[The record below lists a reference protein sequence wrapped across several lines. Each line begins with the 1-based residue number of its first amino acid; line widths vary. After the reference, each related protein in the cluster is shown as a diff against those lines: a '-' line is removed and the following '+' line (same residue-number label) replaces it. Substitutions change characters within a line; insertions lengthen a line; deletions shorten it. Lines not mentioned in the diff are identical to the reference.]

1 MINFGYYGPEIK
13 PSNNLTHV
21 GLHFQFD
28 ANWKLHILC
37 TYEKACKRLNI
48 LCMLKYSLPRDS
60 LIKTYT
66 SFITPVLEYGY
77 IVWDNCNQREETLLE
92 EIQVTSARIITGL
105 RVNYSRKKQYNEL
118 GWESICVKKEVHWI
132 KIIL

>member
-1 MINFGYYGPEIK
+1 
-13 PSNNLTHV
+13 
-21 GLHFQFD
+21 
-28 ANWKLHILC
+28 
-37 TYEKACKRLNI
+37 
-48 LCMLKYSLPRDS
+48 MLKYSLPRDS